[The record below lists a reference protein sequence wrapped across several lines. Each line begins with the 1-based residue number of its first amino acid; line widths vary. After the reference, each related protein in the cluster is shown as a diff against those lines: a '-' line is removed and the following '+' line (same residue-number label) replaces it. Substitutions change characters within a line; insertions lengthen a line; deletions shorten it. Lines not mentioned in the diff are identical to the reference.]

1 MKTAKVIPIFKS
13 GDQSIISN
21 YRPVSVL
28 NSFSKIFEKVY
39 YKQLLNYLTDR
50 NILYNFQFGFR
61 PGHST
66 NLALTVLTDKISE
79 ALDNDDLIIGVFLDL
94 SKAFDTVN
102 HNILIKKLNYYG
114 ISDTPLRWVTSYLT
128 NRKQYVSYA
137 NVDSS
142 QSMCVCGVPQGS
154 ILGPLFFLLY
164 INDMINVSNTL
175 FLILFAD
182 DSNAFIKG
190 KNINHIIHQLND
202 ELHKLTEWL
211 VANRLTLNLKKT
223 HYVIFSSAKNNKHIY
238 DDLIINNKVIDRVV
252 STKFLGV
259 IIDAQLKFREHIAQ
273 IKGKIARGIG
283 ILCRAKKF
291 FNIKTLTDL
300 YYSFV
305 HPYLSYCVEFW
316 GNTNTTYINPLIKLQ
331 KRAVRIITGANQL
344 CSTDGI
350 FKMLKIIPLAKL
362 HTLAVFLFLYKV
374 VNTVVPS
381 TISSMFV
388 FNRDVHDHDTRQA
401 NNIHVDP
408 VHCDIRIKCICYQ
421 ATTLYNC
428 SDGFNYNV
436 SYQCFKYVIKHL
448 LLDI

>member
-1 MKTAKVIPIFKS
+1 
-13 GDQSIISN
+13 
-21 YRPVSVL
+21 
-28 NSFSKIFEKVY
+28 
-39 YKQLLNYLTDR
+39 
-50 NILYNFQFGFR
+50 
-61 PGHST
+61 
-66 NLALTVLTDKISE
+66 
-79 ALDNDDLIIGVFLDL
+79 
-94 SKAFDTVN
+94 
-102 HNILIKKLNYYG
+102 
-114 ISDTPLRWVTSYLT
+114 
-128 NRKQYVSYA
+128 
-137 NVDSS
+137 
-142 QSMCVCGVPQGS
+142 MCVSGVPQGS

-182 DSNAFIKG
+182 DSNAFIIG

-316 GNTNTTYINPLIKLQ
+316 GNTNTAYINPLIKLQ
-331 KRAVRIITGANQL
+331 KHAVRIITGANQL
-344 CSTDGI
+344 CSTAVI

-362 HTLAVFLFLYKV
+362 KWLTLSSLQLSPQCLYSIAMSMIMTHVRLITFMLTLFIVISALSVSAIKLQHC
-374 VNTVVPS
+374 TTALMAS
-381 TISSMFV
+381 TTMYHI
-388 FNRDVHDHDTRQA
+388 
-401 NNIHVDP
+401 
-408 VHCDIRIKCICYQ
+408 
-421 ATTLYNC
+421 
-428 SDGFNYNV
+428 NV
-436 SYQCFKYVIKHL
+436 SST
-448 LLDI
+448 

>member
-1 MKTAKVIPIFKS
+1 MV
-13 GDQSIISN
+13 
-21 YRPVSVL
+21 
-28 NSFSKIFEKVY
+28 
-39 YKQLLNYLTDR
+39 
-50 NILYNFQFGFR
+50 FR
-61 PGHST
+61 TP
-66 NLALTVLTDKISE
+66 
-79 ALDNDDLIIGVFLDL
+79 
-94 SKAFDTVN
+94 
-102 HNILIKKLNYYG
+102 
-114 ISDTPLRWVTSYLT
+114 PLRWVTSYLT

-137 NVDSS
+137 NVNSS

-164 INDMINVSNTL
+164 INDMINVSNTV

-190 KNINHIIHQLND
+190 KNINQIIHQLND
-202 ELHKLTEWL
+202 ELQKLTEWL

-223 HYVIFSSAKNNKHIY
+223 HYVIFSSTNNKHIY

-252 STKFLGV
+252 STKFLSV

-283 ILCRAKKF
+283 MLCWAKKF

-316 GNTNTTYINPLIKLQ
+316 GNTKTTYINLLIKLQ
-331 KRAVRIITGANQL
+331 KHAVRIITAANRL
-344 CSTDGI
+344 CSTAGI

-381 TISSMFV
+381 AISSMFV
-388 FNRDVHDHDTRQA
+388 FDLDVHAHDTRQA

-408 VHCDIRIKCICYQ
+408 VHCDIHIKCIRYQ
-421 ATTLYNC
+421 ARTLYNC
-428 SDGFNYNV
+428 SDGINYNV
-436 SYQCFKYVIKHL
+436 SYQCFKYLIKHL